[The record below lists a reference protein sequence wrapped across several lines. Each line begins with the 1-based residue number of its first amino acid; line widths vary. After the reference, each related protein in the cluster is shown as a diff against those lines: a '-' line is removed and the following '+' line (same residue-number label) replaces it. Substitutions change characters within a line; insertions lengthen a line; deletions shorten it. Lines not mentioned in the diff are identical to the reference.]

1 MKKLLRCIK
10 YEQHQWHLS
19 GDLKVVALLLGLQGG
34 YTKYSCFLC
43 EWDSRARESH
53 YVKKVWPQRKSFEPG
68 IQNVHYPPLVDPQKI
83 LLPPLHIKLGLM
95 KNVVKALDKEKPGF
109 KYLYEKFP
117 ILSEA
122 KIKEGVFVGPQIHK
136 LSRDDTFDHLLSG
149 NEKKAWKAFQLVA
162 TKFLGNYKADNYE
175 QLVANLLKSYK
186 ALACNMS
193 LKRDFPH
200 SHLDFFPLSCGEVS
214 DEHGERFHQDIA
226 AMEKRY
232 QGKWNPSMLADYCWT
247 LVQVDPAAEYK
258 RQVKKRRTDIE

>member
-1 MKKLLRCIK
+1 MASR
-10 YEQHQWHLS
+10 

-53 YVKKVWPQRKSFEPG
+53 YVKKVWPQRKSCEPG
-68 IQNVHYPPLVDPQKI
+68 IRNVHYPPLVDPQKI

-95 KNVVKALDKEKPGF
+95 KNFVKALDKEKPGF

-136 LSRDDTFDHLLSG
+136 LFRDDTFDHLLSG

-186 ALACNMS
+186 ALGCNMS
-193 LKRDFPH
+193 LKIHFP
-200 SHLDFFPLSCGEVS
+200 HLDFFPLSCGEVS

-247 LVQVDPAAEYK
+247 LVRVDPAAEYK